1 MLRHATFLSLL
12 FLVSCQQAPPNAVA
26 LDKAAPHHRQHPT
39 DPTGKYFLLDSLSY
53 LGNFPE
59 DENGKPLP
67 QPVRD
72 WRYVTQLGDTVT
84 NKDLLGQVYVVDF
97 FFTSCPTICPTVKA
111 QMLRIYERFADR
123 ENFKLVSFTIDPK
136 RDTPEAMKAFAEK
149 IGVQEHDRWWFLWGD
164 RFFTYELDADYLS
177 IAEENPD
184 APGGFDH
191 SGYIVL
197 VDSAGYVRAYGS
209 GLKTEEVDHLMEN
222 IELLLSKR

>member
-1 MLRHATFLSLL
+1 MLRFPAFLSLFFL
-12 FLVSCQQAPPNAVA
+12 FACQQAPPNTIA
-26 LDKAAPHHRQHPT
+26 LDKAESYHRQHPM
-39 DPTGKYFLLDSLSY
+39 DPSGRYFLLDSLGYPGS
-53 LGNFPE
+53 FPE
-59 DENGKPLP
+59 DEDGKT
-67 QPVRD
+67 QAKAVRD
-72 WRYVTQLGDTVT
+72 WAYITQLGDTVT

-97 FFTSCPTICPTVKA
+97 FFTSCPTICPSVKA

-123 ENFKLVSFTIDPK
+123 KDFKLVSFTIDPK
-136 RDTPEAMKAFAEK
+136 RDTPEEMKNFAEK
-149 IGVQEHDRWWFLWGD
+149 IGIQEHNRWWFLWGD

-197 VDSAGYVRAYGS
+197 VDRKGFVRAYGS

-222 IELLLSKR
+222 IELLLAKP

>member
-1 MLRHATFLSLL
+1 MLRVPTFLSLL
-12 FLVSCQQAPPNAVA
+12 FLISCQQTPPNSIA
-26 LDKAAPHHRQHPT
+26 LDKAASHHRQHPI
-39 DPTGKYFLLDSLSY
+39 DPSGKYFLLDSLGY

-59 DENGKPLP
+59 DENGKSLP

-123 ENFKLVSFTIDPK
+123 KDFKLVSFTIDPK

-149 IGVQEHDRWWFLWGD
+149 IGIQAHDRWWFLWGD
-164 RFFTYELDADYLS
+164 RFVTYELDADYLS

-197 VDSAGYVRAYGS
+197 VDRAGYVRAYGS